1 MLSPHYKVNSEGN
14 TYKFKPKGFRAKKI
28 SLIIF
33 YPKKLSGITVRVE
46 KGFGTKQA
54 KRPTTH
60 RSRSNLLRVS
70 IFKLQSSRHYYR
82 KTELGTKAARSQL
95 CINLVLRCYAN
106 KGSFTKLS
114 LLFEYTHYPY
124 LLLLQII
131 HSHSLIF
138 QQQLL
143 MKDAYMCFYYQKT
156 QKTF

>member
-1 MLSPHYKVNSEGN
+1 MQ
-14 TYKFKPKGFRAKKI
+14 
-28 SLIIF
+28 
-33 YPKKLSGITVRVE
+33 GIADY
-46 KGFGTKQA
+46 FQIPQA
-54 KRPTTH
+54 KRCQKRVSKKLKQCIASTANSFNKIQTA
-60 RSRSNLLRVS
+60 SMSNLLRVS

-82 KTELGTKAARSQL
+82 KTELGTNTARSQL
-95 CINLVLRCYAN
+95 CINLVLRRYAN

-114 LLFEYTHYPY
+114 LLFEYTHYPS

-143 MKDAYMCFYYQKT
+143 MKDAYMCFYYQKI